1 MSLEVVALSDLL
13 SVLPESEVQEI
24 LNTFRS
30 RDFSGQKEAH
40 EVQDFLINLS
50 IRYDKNDFSK
60 THLIFSSFQGEK
72 ILVGYYS
79 IAIKSLDF
87 TKRQASRFPSRLRGN
102 LKNKATF
109 VDKDTGNFSITGYL
123 IGQIGKNFD
132 ESALST
138 QSISGIKILELA
150 YQSILDAQRLT
161 GGSYVWLEYEDH
173 DKLRELYKKFGFQEL
188 SDFKTQNGLCLAVK
202 RIKQ

>member
-1 MSLEVVALSDLL
+1 MSLEVIALSDLL
-13 SVLPESEVQEI
+13 AVLSESEVQEI

-40 EVQDFLINLS
+40 EVEDFLINLS

-60 THLIFSSFQGEK
+60 THLIFSTFKGEK

-87 TKRQASRFPSRLRGN
+87 TKRQASRFPSRLRGS

-109 VDKDTGNFSITGYL
+109 IDKETGNFAITGYL

-132 ESALST
+132 SSALST

-188 SDFKTQNGLCLAVK
+188 VEFKTQNGLCLAVK